1 MVLVAS
7 VIYFQKIFGLHSLN
21 YQIIEYW
28 VRRGRYWLVLG
39 GTESEQGGTSCQCDI
54 LAEKY
59 DLSHQIIEYSKK
71 EKVLT
76 DKQINGQNLFV

>member
-1 MVLVAS
+1 MSKDLPS
-7 VIYFQKIFGLHSLN
+7 DILSN
-21 YQIIEYW
+21 
-28 VRRGRYWLVLG
+28 G
-39 GTESEQGGTSCQCDI
+39 GNGTEQGGTGCQCDM

-59 DLSHQIIEYSKK
+59 DLSHRIIEYSKK

>member
-1 MVLVAS
+1 MT
-7 VIYFQKIFGLHSLN
+7 YFQI
-21 YQIIEYW
+21 
-28 VRRGRYWLVLG
+28 LVLG
-39 GTESEQGGTSCQCDI
+39 GTGTEQGGTSCQCDI